1 MINSL
6 GLSSAQLQLL
16 KTITQQLSEIPGIV
30 AIVLGGSY
38 VRGTARPDS
47 DLDIGI
53 YYSEQSP
60 PEIEAIRNFAR
71 KVSIPQHSPT
81 VTGFYEW
88 GPWVNGG
95 AWIQTVAGKVDL
107 LYRNVEQVERVLKES
122 QTGIY
127 HHHFY
132 QQPTFGFVSV
142 VYLAETK
149 CCLPLFD
156 RQHLLS
162 QFKRRVEIYP
172 SPLQVRLTK
181 DCLSMAEFTFIHAFG
196 FAQRGDIF
204 NAVGCLTRIAF
215 IARSSPV
222 RLERRLLLRRQRL
235 PGSHQK
241 ICAPT
246 ESVFQTP
253 GRGTSTPDGQ
263 PRRAGIRRSTNA
275 DSLAGSRRSN

>member
-132 QQPTFGFVSV
+132 QH
-142 VYLAETK
+142 
-149 CCLPLFD
+149 LP
-156 RQHLLS
+156 S
-162 QFKRRVEIYP
+162 
-172 SPLQVRLTK
+172 
-181 DCLSMAEFTFIHAFG
+181 
-196 FAQRGDIF
+196 
-204 NAVGCLTRIAF
+204 
-215 IARSSPV
+215 
-222 RLERRLLLRRQRL
+222 
-235 PGSHQK
+235 GS
-241 ICAPT
+241 
-246 ESVFQTP
+246 
-253 GRGTSTPDGQ
+253 
-263 PRRAGIRRSTNA
+263 
-275 DSLAGSRRSN
+275 